1 MKPQVLAG
9 TSTGRCTMG
18 LALIFALI
26 LVRSTLYR
34 EAPWNSAVT
43 TTSHLHYHRS
53 DPITSA
59 YPAAQ
64 HKEFNNHFDTSEIST
79 VVNGDVCKLYT
90 LSDMSILEAAH
101 AHTRLMRA
109 RQADLTVAQHIN
121 L

>member
-1 MKPQVLAG
+1 MHNG
-9 TSTGRCTMG
+9 TCAYICSDLGTVDTLSRGTVEQRCDDH
-18 LALIFALI
+18 
-26 LVRSTLYR
+26 R
-34 EAPWNSAVT
+34 
-43 TTSHLHYHRS
+43 HLHYHRS